1 MISHDI
7 THVFLQYLWSVF
19 ALHNPLLG
27 NIQVKSKLDVLQL
40 WIWGWACVTSCHTHR
55 LLWNLERHVQSELQ
69 NELAQLSFA
78 LCSCKSHSLLCNE
91 PMLVQVI
98 GNEIRKPWGLY
109 LEASTSRGIWW
120 VRFLGFHEA
129 NQEANQGLA
138 PFSDL
143 CPTYRMEPRW
153 TTTKLGGSIAFHC
166 IPLHSIAFHCIPLH
180 SIAFHCIP
188 LHSIAFHCISCSE
201 MLWIIQPDVSPVA
214 ICLLCACLVPPRFLL
229 QKVKWPAQI
238 VDWPGTYCLTLR
250 KPCIE

>member
-55 LLWNLERHVQSELQ
+55 LYEIWRGTCRVSCRMSWPNWVLLSAHASLIHCFATSPCLCRW
-69 NELAQLSFA
+69 LAMKYESPGVCTLKQAPQGASDESDSWASTKQTRKQTKVLLHLATFA
-78 LCSCKSHSLLCNE
+78 LLI
-91 PMLVQVI
+91 V
-98 GNEIRKPWGLY
+98 W
-109 LEASTSRGIWW
+109 
-120 VRFLGFHEA
+120 
-129 NQEANQGLA
+129 NQ
-138 PFSDL
+138 D
-143 CPTYRMEPRW
+143 EPRPN
-153 TTTKLGGSIAFHC
+153 LAG
-166 IPLHSIAFHCIPLH
+166 PLH